1 MKRTCLLLLVAL
13 SAAAAA
19 PAAFAAE
26 ASPPAPAPA
35 PAPTAA
41 VVPPALQALEQKM
54 AQIRFNTARVSERFV
69 IGDLGST
76 TGGADLGS
84 GVGNGK
90 SFVTAG
96 VGSIRFAPSA
106 SLFKTH
112 VEIPGEHVPKTLAST
127 GQVRDI
133 GKTTYTY
140 TPTAASFD
148 GGRPWVRSSHK
159 PPPKPGSKAAL
170 LVTVLDSLAPAL
182 AGPSAGSAE
191 PFATLVEYLGDA
203 VNVSEGGSV
212 TVDGEQTT
220 EFTASLSI
228 IKTLAGK
235 LSRTQLAK
243 IEKESRRKPSE
254 GIVELE
260 VFIASDGLPVRTIG
274 SSAERTEGL
283 GIQDDILALEVPFV
297 RDPRAARARDDR
309 PSAPPAVGAQARP
322 RPGQEGADPL
332 PAQPARGGLRGA
344 HAPCRKPARCER
356 PVRRAVAQRRD
367 SAP

>member
-1 MKRTCLLLLVAL
+1 M
-13 SAAAAA
+13 
-19 PAAFAAE
+19 P
-26 ASPPAPAPA
+26 SPSAPAPSS
-35 PAPTAA
+35 TA
-41 VVPPALQALEQKM
+41 VPPALQALEQKM
-54 AQIRFNTARVSERFV
+54 AQIRFNTARVSERLV
-69 IGDLGST
+69 LGDLGST
-76 TGGADLGS
+76 AGGADLGS

-106 SLFKTH
+106 SLFTTH

-127 GQVRDI
+127 GQVRNI

-140 TPTAASFD
+140 TPSAASVD

-159 PPPKPGSKAAL
+159 PPPEPGSKAAL
-170 LVTVLDSLAPAL
+170 VVTVLDSLAPAL

-203 VNVSEGGSV
+203 VSVSEGGSV

-228 IKTLAGK
+228 VKTLAGK

-243 IEKESRRKPSE
+243 IERESRGKPSE

-260 VFIASDGLPVRTIG
+260 VFIAPDGLPVRTIG

-283 GIQDDILALEVPFV
+283 GIQDDILALEVPF
-297 RDPRAARARDDR
+297 AIH
-309 PSAPPAVGAQARP
+309 APPVCETIDQARLQRLERKRDRVQAKKALTRCLHSRHGRACAVRTP
-322 RPGQEGADPL
+322 PAGSPPGVSG
-332 PAQPARGGLRGA
+332 RSV
-344 HAPCRKPARCER
+344 AP
-356 PVRRAVAQRRD
+356 
-367 SAP
+367 